1 VSLPIFFV
9 LGAAM
14 GFVGSKLDGEWGG
27 PGIPASTGDLLFYLF
42 VLVPVKAFGDLSRFF
57 ADVLFAS
64 ISSLHCAIAGGLLL
78 SFFGPVLVFDFY
90 R

>member
-1 VSLPIFFV
+1 
-9 LGAAM
+9 M

-27 PGIPASTGDLLFYLF
+27 PGGSSTGDSLLFYLF

-78 SFFGPVLVFDFY
+78 SFFGLVLVFDFY